1 MVKEINETN
10 SNKRSRH
17 VFMYFD
23 HFFLFFFFGGIIK
36 IYKITKYKNIYDKYS
51 ITDRTRSLLTLCT

>member
-10 SNKRSRH
+10 SDKRSRQ
-17 VFMYFD
+17 VFMLD

-36 IYKITKYKNIYDKYS
+36 IYKITKYKNIYNKYS